1 MRLYEFQG
9 KRIFEKYGIPIQSGK
24 LIYPGDNLQNLSPP
38 LTLKA
43 QVLSGGRGKAGGIR
57 IWEGKEDLEKII
69 SELFHLKIN
78 NEQVRAILVLK
89 SVDIHREMYLSLTFN
104 RSKAAPVLFSGVSGG
119 IDIEKTAQ
127 ESKELISFTE
137 FNFLLGISDFQ
148 IREISKKLNIANF
161 LEFRK
166 IILSMYRIFKE
177 YDATLVEINPLA
189 ITPSGLVA
197 VDAKIELD
205 DQASFRHQELFRE
218 LKEEIKSISGDNEVI
233 KKEEDTITYVPLNG
247 DIGVVSDGAGTGLL
261 TLDLLAKYGG
271 KVANFCELG
280 GITNPEVVFNALKKV
295 HQDKNVKSVLVVLIG
310 GFNRMDEMAEGIVK
324 FCAQSNKQIPIFIR
338 MCGTKEKEGKKLM
351 QKAKIPIYDDL
362 HEVVQKAVEKAREK

>member
-9 KRIFEKYGIPIQSGK
+9 KRIFKEYGIPIQSGK

-38 LTLKA
+38 LVLKA

-78 NEQVRAILVLK
+78 NEQVRAILALE
-89 SVDIHREMYLSLTFN
+89 SLDIYREMYLSLTFN
-104 RSKAAPVLFSGVSGG
+104 RSKATPILIAGVSGG

-148 IREISKKLNIANF
+148 IRGISKKLNIANF

-166 IILSMYRIFKE
+166 IILSMYRIFRE

-189 ITPSGLVA
+189 ITPLGLVA
-197 VDAKIELD
+197 IDAKIELD
-205 DQASFRHQELFRE
+205 NQASFRHQELFGE

-324 FCAQSNKQIPIFIR
+324 FCAQSNNQIPMFIR

-362 HEVVQKAVEKAREK
+362 HEVVQKAVEKAKER